1 MTIPEY
7 PLEKV
12 MDIKK
17 RRVDEAEKVVAI
29 KKQELEVEREKLR
42 KCEEERDK
50 VLQHKADKL
59 NQLRDELDRG
69 TTTDKIQQ
77 MKNYLKVVDERIVVE
92 EKKVQEQEDQVNVAK
107 RNLEIA
113 EEDLRMRRQEVDKL
127 MNHKEDWTKQMKRE
141 MELAEENEMD
151 EIGQV
156 LYLRNLRK
164 EY

>member
-17 RRVDEAEKVVAI
+17 KRVDEAEKVVAA
-29 KKQELEVEREKLR
+29 KKRELEAEREKLR

-50 VLQHKADKL
+50 VVQHKIDKL

-77 MKNYLKVVDERIVVE
+77 MKNYLKVVEERVLVE
-92 EKKVQEQEDQVNVAK
+92 QKKVQEQEEQVNIAK

-113 EEDLRMRRQEVDKL
+113 QEELKMRRQEVDKL
-127 MNHKEDWTKQMKRE
+127 QNHKKDWIKQMKRE
-141 MELAEENEMD
+141 LELAEEREMD

-156 LYLRNLRK
+156 LYLRNMRDAP
-164 EY
+164 

>member
-17 RRVDEAEKVVAI
+17 KRVDEAEKVVAQ
-29 KKQELEVEREKLR
+29 KKRALEAEREKLR
-42 KCEEERDK
+42 KREEERDK
-50 VLQHKADKL
+50 VVQHKQDKL
-59 NQLRDELDRG
+59 NQLRDELDKG

-77 MKNYLKVVDERIVVE
+77 MKNYLKVVEERILVE
-92 EKKVQEQEDQVNVAK
+92 EKKVREQEEQVNVAK

-113 EEDLRMRRQEVDKL
+113 EEELKMRRQEVDKL
-127 MNHKEDWTKQMKRE
+127 QTHKEDWTRQMKAE
-141 MELAEENEMD
+141 MELAEEKEMD

-156 LYLRNLRK
+156 LYLRNMRK

>member
-12 MDIKK
+12 MEIKEK
-17 RRVDEAEKVVAI
+17 RVTEAEKVVAL
-29 KKQELEVEREKLR
+29 KKKALEAEREKLR

-50 VLQHKADKL
+50 VVQHKIDKL
-59 NQLRDELDRG
+59 NQLRDLLDKG

-77 MKNYLKVVDERIVVE
+77 AKNYIKVVEERILVE
-92 EKKVQEQEDQVNVAK
+92 EKKVRDQVEQVNVAK

-113 EEDLRMRRQEVDKL
+113 EEDLKMRRQEVDKL
-127 MNHKEDWTKQMKRE
+127 ATHKEDWTKQMKRE
-141 MELAEENEMD
+141 MELAEESEMD

-156 LYLRNLRK
+156 LFLRNMRK

>member
-17 RRVDEAEKVVAI
+17 KRVDEAEKVVAA
-29 KKQELEVEREKLR
+29 KKRELEAEREKLR

-50 VLQHKADKL
+50 AVQHKIDKL

-77 MKNYLKVVDERIVVE
+77 MKNYLKVVEERVLVE
-92 EKKVQEQEDQVNVAK
+92 QKKVQEQEEQVNIAK

-113 EEDLRMRRQEVDKL
+113 QEELKMRRQEVDKL
-127 MNHKEDWTKQMKRE
+127 QNHKKDWIKQMKRE
-141 MELAEENEMD
+141 LELAEEREMD

-156 LYLRNLRK
+156 LYLRNMRDAP
-164 EY
+164 

>member
-1 MTIPEY
+1 MTVPEY
-7 PLEKV
+7 PLEEV
-12 MDIKK
+12 MDIKEK
-17 RRVDEAEKVVAI
+17 RVTEAEKVVAI

-50 VLQHKADKL
+50 VIQHRVDKL
-59 NQLRDELDRG
+59 NQLREELDKG

-77 MKNYLKVVDERIVVE
+77 AKNYIKVVDERILVE
-92 EKKVQEQEDQVNVAK
+92 EKKVQEQEEQVNVAK

-127 MNHKEDWTKQMKRE
+127 ANHKKDWTKQMKRE
-141 MELAEENEMD
+141 MELAEEKEMD

-156 LYLRNLRK
+156 LFLRNMRK

>member
-17 RRVDEAEKVVAI
+17 KRVDEAEKVVAA
-29 KKQELEVEREKLR
+29 KKRELEAEREKLR

-50 VLQHKADKL
+50 VVQHKIDKL

-77 MKNYLKVVDERIVVE
+77 MKNYLKVVEERILVE
-92 EKKVQEQEDQVNVAK
+92 EKKVQEQEEQVNIAK

-113 EEDLRMRRQEVDKL
+113 QEELKMRRQEVDKL
-127 MNHKEDWTKQMKRE
+127 QNHKKDWIKQMKRE
-141 MELAEENEMD
+141 LELAEEREMD

-156 LYLRNLRK
+156 LYLRNMRDAL
-164 EY
+164 